1 MIALDQEKAFD
12 RVGWNFL
19 IKVLQ
24 HFEYGPEIIQ
34 KIKTVY
40 QNTETQIKVN
50 GHLSQ
55 AFLVKRGLRQGC
67 PLFMILYT
75 IFIVYIIYNIRQNSG
90 KKGIVIGEKK
100 LKISAFADDITIY
113 TRSNSYLAHL
123 ETQLKHF
130 EKVTDIKY
138 NKTKC
143 MGIWLGSNK
152 GNPKKPLGFK
162 WNLDTIKILG
172 YTYGHNTIQTRE

>member
-55 AFLVKRGLRQGC
+55 AFLMKRGLRQGC

-75 IFIVYIIYNIRQNSG
+75 IFREY
-90 KKGIVIGEKK
+90 
-100 LKISAFADDITIY
+100 
-113 TRSNSYLAHL
+113 
-123 ETQLKHF
+123 
-130 EKVTDIKY
+130 
-138 NKTKC
+138 KTKQWQKRYC
-143 MGIWLGSNK
+143 N
-152 GNPKKPLGFK
+152 
-162 WNLDTIKILG
+162 
-172 YTYGHNTIQTRE
+172 R